1 MKNGLIKKKLKLKK
15 IILLFILTVGLTSC
29 SNDSNDN
36 NENQT
41 EITYAD
47 VKPTQTKYKAYYG
60 QKLTKNSTSVTSRS
74 FETSPD
80 AEMNKPVSAIF
91 YPRTQT
97 ISFSNIF
104 DNKTVEYKVTSI
116 TINEGVSV
124 VYSFEIN
131 GSTFKCTI
139 EEKTNLNIA
148 NVIINFAGG
157 YYKFEIT
164 DSDKK
169 NIAKLV
175 SKVTVTT
182 KYAPQNNY
190 TVKYI
195 YADTLLKQSV
205 RNYFDQNMQALV
217 TITDFTYDG
226 GKLVGRTSKKE
237 DGTILGNYSFE
248 YENNL
253 IVKKNNIVNGKPIKA
268 STYEYDKEG
277 RVVTAYFW
285 NSSGNIA
292 STISY
297 TFEKNKMTTIYTDPA
312 GSYRDVEVSIYE
324 SDRKP
329 YLISQDQILEPFT
342 YLNFTQSVVT
352 TKEGESIDY
361 GDSSFEYSTDGLLIK
376 KTEIYDGDPLSILVR
391 EYVEE

>member
-1 MKNGLIKKKLKLKK
+1 MKNGLIKKNLKLKK

-29 SNDSNDN
+29 SNDSNDDN
-36 NENQT
+36 DNQT

-74 FETSPD
+74 SETSPGT
-80 AEMNKPVSAIF
+80 EMNKPVSAIF

-124 VYSFEIN
+124 YNFNMN
-131 GSTFKCTI
+131 GAILACTI
-139 EEKTNLNIA
+139 TEKTNSNTA
-148 NVIINFAGG
+148 NVVINFTGG
-157 YYKFEIT
+157 FYKFEIT
-164 DSDKK
+164 DFGKK

-175 SKVTVTT
+175 SNVTFTA
-182 KYAPQNNY
+182 KYVPVNNY
-190 TVKYI
+190 TLKYT
-195 YADTLLKQSV
+195 YADTLLIKAV
-205 RNYFDQNMQALV
+205 RNYFDQNLQPV
-217 TITDFTYDG
+217 INITDYTYDA
-226 GKLVGRTSKKE
+226 GKLVGRISKKG
-237 DGTILGNYSFE
+237 DGTIVGNYSYD

-253 IVKKNNIVNGKPIKA
+253 IVKKNNIVNGKAIK
-268 STYEYDKEG
+268 SNTYEYDTQG
-277 RVVTAYFW
+277 RVVKAYYW

-292 STISY
+292 SILSY
-297 TFEKNKMTTIYTDPA
+297 TYEKNKMTTIYTDPA
-312 GSYRDVEVSIYE
+312 GSYRNVEVSIYE

-329 YLISQDQILEPFT
+329 FLISQDQILDPFI
-342 YLNFTQSVVT
+342 YLNITQSVVT
-352 TKEGESIDY
+352 TQEGQSIDY
-361 GDSSFEYSTDGLLIK
+361 GDFSYDYSSEGLLLK
-376 KTEIYDGDPLSILVR
+376 RTEFEKGDALSVVIR

>member
-1 MKNGLIKKKLKLKK
+1 MKNGLIKKNLKLRK

-29 SNDSNDN
+29 SNDSNDDN
-36 NENQT
+36 DNQT

-60 QKLTKNSTSVTSRS
+60 QKLTKSSTSVTSRS
-74 FETSPD
+74 SETSPGT
-80 AEMNKPVSAIF
+80 EMNKPVSAIF

-104 DNKTVEYKVTSI
+104 DNKTVEYKVMSI

-124 VYSFEIN
+124 YNFNMN
-131 GSTFKCTI
+131 GATLACTI
-139 EEKTNLNIA
+139 TEKTNSNTA
-148 NVIINFAGG
+148 NVVINFTGG

-164 DSDKK
+164 DSAKK
-169 NIAKLV
+169 NIAKLL

-182 KYAPQNNY
+182 KYVPKNNY

-195 YADTLLKQSV
+195 YSDTLLIQCV
-205 RNYFDQNMQALV
+205 RNYFDQNMQPLV
-217 TITDFTYDG
+217 AITDFTYDG
-226 GKLVGRTSKKE
+226 GKLVGKTSKKE

-253 IVKKNNIVNGKPIKA
+253 IVKKNNIVNGKAIKA
-268 STYEYDKEG
+268 STYEYDKQG
-277 RVVTAYFW
+277 RVITAYFW

-292 STISY
+292 TIISY
-297 TFEKNKMTTIYTDPA
+297 TFEKDKMTTIYTDPA
-312 GSYRDVEVSIYE
+312 GSYRNVEVSIYE

-329 YLISQDQILEPFT
+329 YLISQDQILDPFA

-352 TKEGESIDY
+352 TREGESMDH
-361 GDSSFEYSTDGLLIK
+361 GDSDFEYSTDGLLIK
-376 KTEIYDGDPLSILVR
+376 KTEIYDGDPLSVLVR